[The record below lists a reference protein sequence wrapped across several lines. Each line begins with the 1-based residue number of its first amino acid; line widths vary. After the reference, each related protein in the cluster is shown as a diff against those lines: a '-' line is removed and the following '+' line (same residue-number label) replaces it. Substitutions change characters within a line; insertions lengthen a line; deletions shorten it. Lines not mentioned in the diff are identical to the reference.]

1 MIEEYDIIY
10 IQPED
15 FELFLMQYPHK
26 MKTEEPNKTQEQDFL
41 KLKEVQIK
49 PL

>member
-1 MIEEYDIIY
+1 MIEEFDIIY

-26 MKTEEPNKTQEQDFL
+26 LRSETSP
-41 KLKEVQIK
+41 
-49 PL
+49 